1 MLAKS
6 QPVKVVGKRKENI
19 DQEESIWKKFI
30 HVLMMIV
37 QANIHLKLLLIAI
50 QEKNIDQSIRKIDFS
65 LLFLILENNY
75 FFLKNFFNNFF
86 TFFYYIF

>member
-6 QPVKVVGKRKENI
+6 QPVKVVGKRKENTG
-19 DQEESIWKKFI
+19 QEESIWKKFI

-37 QANIHLKLLLIAI
+37 QANIHLKLPLIAI
-50 QEKNIDQSIRKIDFS
+50 PEKNIESLIRKIDFS

-75 FFLKNFFNNFF
+75 FLKKFLF
-86 TFFYYIF
+86 